1 MSRVSISSL
10 VEGHAAAPIA
20 SESISQASRKSS
32 AAPVSSPVPVSN
44 FDLNR
49 DALVSAV
56 EAGCLTPT
64 NAYGDVAPWPT
75 SATSGRS
82 YHGSNVLLLAQR
94 AAEKGY
100 DSGAWCTFD
109 AAKSRG
115 WSVRKGEQHTK
126 VFFFSMASR
135 DTGEVDEETGD
146 PIMETYPRLVHHK
159 VFNVAQL
166 ELGDGQPV
174 AEPVGAML
182 PRSRVPT
189 NEAVHALERI
199 ADAMGVDILHDASLK
214 RPAVTQDRI
223 TLPNPTA
230 SRDPAAVSDLA
241 RSLLQVA
248 IVESKAHES
257 RRPSRGAVV
266 PEQVDAET
274 KLRVAMAEAML
285 SMRLGFPLSKGA
297 DSFDP
302 GLMATAFSGGKNV
315 GMRSAKAAEKAVT
328 YLLSFDPELHDDLVD
343 EARAVHDEILDAGG
357 DPVVF
362 DGSQIDF
369 GYVAERNTSSPRP

>member
-1 MSRVSISSL
+1 MSRVSIGSL
-10 VEGHAAAPIA
+10 VGGHAVA
-20 SESISQASRKSS
+20 SS
-32 AAPVSSPVPVSN
+32 AQALASSSPRVSSTAPAQSPRQVSN

-49 DALVSAV
+49 DALVDAV
-56 EAGCLTPT
+56 EAGCLAPV

-75 SATSGRS
+75 SASSGRS

-100 DSGAWCTFD
+100 ESGAWCTFD

-126 VFFFSMASR
+126 VFFFSMATR
-135 DTGEVDEETGD
+135 DTGEVDAETGD
-146 PIMETYPRLVHHK
+146 PVMESYPRLVHHK

-166 ELGDGQPV
+166 DLGDGQPV
-174 AEPVGAML
+174 AEPIGVSL
-182 PRSRVPT
+182 PRSRVPS
-189 NEAVHALERI
+189 NDAVHALERI
-199 ADAMGVDILHDASLK
+199 ADGMGVEIHHDPALPQPKISADHERISL
-214 RPAVTQDRI
+214 PHSATG
-223 TLPNPTA
+223 
-230 SRDPAAVSDLA
+230 RDAAAVSDLA
-241 RSLLQVA
+241 RGLLRVA
-248 IVESKAHES
+248 IFESAD
-257 RRPSRGAVV
+257 RPKGAG
-266 PEQVDAET
+266 PNPQEQAVAEA

-285 SMRLGFPLSKGA
+285 SMRLGFPLTKGA
-297 DSFDP
+297 SAVTPDE
-302 GLMATAFSGGKNV
+302 MALAFSGGKNV

-328 YLLSFDPELHDDLVD
+328 YLLSFDPELHDDLVE

-369 GYVAERNTSSPRP
+369 SYVAERSANKPRP